1 MDFDLIASEYAR
13 HRKIMLPVLDGLRD
27 FVAAIGHKA
36 AVVELG
42 SGTGNYIIALAE
54 STGCMAWGIDCAKGM
69 LAQAVSRGS
78 EVQFAIGDATK
89 LALAADRFDLVY
101 SVDVIHHIG
110 PTDRLVSYYQEA
122 RRVLKEGGRVC
133 TVTHSEAL
141 LRSSGAEPL
150 FPRGCRA
157 DRSGLSAYRCASRR
171 YGDRR
176 ICRYRGKNRR
186 PHGEGDQCRGLCGES
201 LFRAEFHIRQSVR
214 AGSAPSRGGS
224 RHRTD
229 PRHPAGADAVGH
241 EAVSVGHEGG
251 ECGARSGEAARL
263 RTAELRET
271 ANEQKART
279 TPGEKL
285 ATDVAR
291 GTPHPQ
297 PSPRLLEEGGTR
309 QAGCARREGE
319 HINRRLIFILLSFAS
334 DERGNWHYIPEN
346 GRCVPDAACSR

>member
-1 MDFDLIASEYAR
+1 MDLDLIASEYAR

-54 STGCMAWGIDCAKGM
+54 STGCTAWGIDCAKGM

-141 LRSSGAEPL
+141 LRSSTVL
-150 FPRGCRA
+150 SRYFPEAVELIVA
-157 DRSGLSAYRCASRR
+157 DYPRIDALRDVMATVGFADIVERIVGHTVRVTNAAAYAAKAYSALNFISGKAF
-171 YGDRR
+171 
-176 ICRYRGKNRR
+176 
-186 PHGEGDQCRGLCGES
+186 ERGLRRLE
-201 LFRAEFHIRQSVR
+201 
-214 AGSAPSRGGS
+214 
-224 RHRTD
+224 
-229 PRHPAGADAVGH
+229 AD
-241 EAVSVGHEGG
+241 
-251 ECGARSGEAARL
+251 
-263 RTAELRET
+263 
-271 ANEQKART
+271 
-279 TPGEKL
+279 L
-285 ATDVAR
+285 AT
-291 GTPHPQ
+291 GPIH
-297 PSPRLLEEGGTR
+297 GTR
-309 QAGCARREGE
+309 RALMLWGTKR
-319 HINRRLIFILLSFAS
+319 
-334 DERGNWHYIPEN
+334 
-346 GRCVPDAACSR
+346 

>member
-13 HRKIMLPVLDGLRD
+13 RRKIMLPVLDGLRD

-122 RRVLKEGGRVC
+122 QCVLKEGGRVC

-141 LRSSGAEPL
+141 LRSSAVL
-150 FPRGCRA
+150 SRYFPEAVELIVA
-157 DRSGLSAYRCASRR
+157 DYPRIDALRDVMATVRFADIVESIVGHTVRVTNAAAYAAKAYSALNFISGKAF
-171 YGDRR
+171 
-176 ICRYRGKNRR
+176 
-186 PHGEGDQCRGLCGES
+186 ERGLRRLE
-201 LFRAEFHIRQSVR
+201 
-214 AGSAPSRGGS
+214 
-224 RHRTD
+224 
-229 PRHPAGADAVGH
+229 AD
-241 EAVSVGHEGG
+241 
-251 ECGARSGEAARL
+251 
-263 RTAELRET
+263 
-271 ANEQKART
+271 
-279 TPGEKL
+279 L
-285 ATDVAR
+285 AT
-291 GTPHPQ
+291 GPIH
-297 PSPRLLEEGGTR
+297 GTR
-309 QAGCARREGE
+309 RALMLWDTTR
-319 HINRRLIFILLSFAS
+319 
-334 DERGNWHYIPEN
+334 
-346 GRCVPDAACSR
+346 